1 MRPLF
6 DKLPPSIIALLLQAA
21 AFACVLL
28 FARISAIQ
36 MPPLLFAL
44 LCGALATVFSRIAG
58 LARWWLIIQLLFIP
72 ALVLML
78 SLQLPPN
85 FFLVLFLI
93 LLVVY
98 WSTFR
103 TQVPLY
109 LSSRRIWQTLEL
121 LLPSP
126 AGGGIEG
133 EGGITEQG
141 TDSSERSLTLALWI
155 KQLAIRLSCQKP
167 QPSRWLSRGEREE
180 PNFTFMDLGSGIG
193 GVLTHLAAVRPDGLY
208 HGVEAAPLP
217 FWWSWLRIRLGGYR
231 NCHVQW
237 GSLWDCD
244 LAQYDVVFAYLS
256 PVPMDKL
263 WQKARR
269 EMRPGTVFIS
279 NTFAVADHPPQ
290 QTFTVDDL
298 HHSTLYIWHM

>member
-1 MRPLF
+1 MRTLIA
-6 DKLPPSIIALLLQAA
+6 KLPPSVIALLLQAT
-21 AFACVLL
+21 AFAVALL
-28 FARISAIQ
+28 FARATAIQ

-44 LCGALATVFSRIAG
+44 LCGTLAAAFSRIAG
-58 LARWWLIIQLLFIP
+58 LARWWLFIQLLFVP

-78 SLQLPPN
+78 TLQLPPN
-85 FFLVLFLI
+85 FFLGAFLI

-109 LSSRRIWQTLEL
+109 LSSRRIWQAMEL
-121 LLPSP
+121 LLP
-126 AGGGIEG
+126 
-133 EGGITEQG
+133 TE
-141 TDSSERSLTLALWI
+141 TPD
-155 KQLAIRLSCQKP
+155 K
-167 QPSRWLSRGEREE
+167 
-180 PNFTFMDLGSGIG
+180 NFTFMDLGSGIG
-193 GVLTHLAAVRPDGLY
+193 GVLTHLAGVRPDGRY
-208 HGVEAAPLP
+208 CGVEAAPLP

-231 NCHVQW
+231 NCQVKW

-256 PVPMDKL
+256 PVPMDEL